1 MCGRII
7 QSSVPADLAIVS
19 GLSASDQHNN
29 HPPRWNGAPSQT
41 ILVIREDRK
50 TNERTLEPLKWGL
63 VPVWEK
69 DIKKARKPI
78 NAKAETVASLPSF
91 RSAYKSRRCIVP
103 VNGYYEWYA
112 NDDGPKQPYAMAMAD
127 NSVFG
132 MAGIWEGWKAP
143 DGEWLKT
150 FAIVTVPANTL
161 AAKIHDRMPA
171 ILRPDH
177 YERWL
182 GAEDSA
188 AELMGSYPPEHMQ
201 IWPVST
207 RVNSPRNE
215 GKELLDEVP
224 LS

>member
-7 QSSVPADLAIVS
+7 QSSVPAELAIVS

-69 DIKKARKPI
+69 DLKKARNPI
-78 NAKAETVASLPSF
+78 NAKAETIATLPSF
-91 RSAYKSRRCIVP
+91 RSAYKARRCIVP

-127 NSVFG
+127 NSVLAWQG
-132 MAGIWEGWKAP
+132 SGKAGRGPMANG
-143 DGEWLKT
+143 
-150 FAIVTVPANTL
+150 
-161 AAKIHDRMPA
+161 
-171 ILRPDH
+171 
-177 YERWL
+177 
-182 GAEDSA
+182 
-188 AELMGSYPPEHMQ
+188 
-201 IWPVST
+201 
-207 RVNSPRNE
+207 
-215 GKELLDEVP
+215 
-224 LS
+224 